1 MIMIRKIY
9 DTLLKEHAHQK
20 WWPISDFTKPKEWEI
35 CIGAILTQN
44 TAWKNVEKALS
55 NLKNA
60 NCKTVDDI
68 LWMDIR
74 KLKRLIRP
82 SGFFNQKAK
91 RLKTFSRYVI
101 DNFGS
106 VENFLKN
113 ITREE
118 LLEVNGI
125 GHETTDAILLYACG
139 KPYFVVDAYTKR
151 IFSRLGIIE
160 QTWGYEQVRELLEK
174 NLPED
179 VKVYQEYHA
188 LIVKHAKECCKKTV
202 NENCI
207 LRSLVIV

>member
-1 MIMIRKIY
+1 MLKVYKR
-9 DTLLKEHAHQK
+9 LLKEHGSRK
-20 WWPISDFTKPKEWEI
+20 WWPVSGFTEPKEWEI

-44 TAWKNVEKALS
+44 TAWRNVEKALV
-55 NLKNA
+55 NLDNA
-60 NCKTVDDI
+60 DCRTVDDI
-68 LWMDIR
+68 LKMDIR
-74 KLKRLIRP
+74 KLRRLIRP

-91 RLKTFSRYVI
+91 RLKTFSRYVV

-125 GHETTDAILLYACG
+125 GHETADAILLYACG

-151 IFSRLGIIE
+151 IFSRLGVIDE
-160 QTWGYEQVRELLEK
+160 SWKYEQVRELFEN
-174 NLPED
+174 NLPKD

-188 LIVKHAKECCKKTV
+188 LIVRHAKECCRKTE
-202 NENCI
+202 NEDCI
-207 LRSLVIV
+207 LKSIL